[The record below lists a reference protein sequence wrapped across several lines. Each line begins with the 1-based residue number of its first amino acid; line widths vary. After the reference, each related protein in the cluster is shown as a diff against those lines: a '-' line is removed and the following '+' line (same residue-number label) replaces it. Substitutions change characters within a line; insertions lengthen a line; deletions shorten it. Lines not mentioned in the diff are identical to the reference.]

1 MSTTPL
7 SQRPHYA
14 WVILALITGM
24 HAMNIFSG
32 RSIIPLAPLLQV
44 DLELSHV
51 QVGMFTSMY
60 FAGAFCFSFLM
71 GWLVDKIG
79 VYWTMPLGQ
88 LIVGTFIFLI
98 STANSF
104 LLICI
109 MLFLAGLGH
118 AAINPATGKVVMAWF
133 PLKRRATA
141 MGLKQTGV
149 PIGGAMAAIFL
160 PGAAMAWGWRNALI
174 ISGLVSIASVILSL
188 TLYRRPAHTRSKGYA
203 VLLPPCRLSE
213 IVRNKDIMIL
223 SILMIGFLMLQS
235 SLETYLVFYCRD
247 VLSFTLITAGFM
259 LSMTQI
265 GAIIGRLAWG
275 PVSDVLLRARR
286 KIVLMI
292 IGGISALMCIIF
304 AFLTAHTPF
313 WMIGLLVLI
322 FGACAIGWNA
332 IYLVLVV
339 ELAGRGREGRALG
352 FSLSI
357 AFIGHLIGPPIFGYS
372 VDHFESYT
380 VSWLIFGVMM
390 IVITSLITFIREP
403 SK

>member
-1 MSTTPL
+1 MSATPL

>member
-1 MSTTPL
+1 MSATPL

-32 RSIIPLAPLLQV
+32 RSIIPLAPLLQA

-51 QVGMFTSMY
+51 QIGMFTSMY
-60 FAGAFCFSFLM
+60 FAGAFCFSFPM

-88 LIVGTFIFLI
+88 LIVGAFVFSI
-98 STANSF
+98 STADSF

-160 PGAAMAWGWRNALI
+160 PGAALAWGWRNALI

-188 TLYRRPAHTRSKGYA
+188 IFYRRPAYTRSKDYA
-203 VLLPPCRLSE
+203 APLPPCRLSE
-213 IVRNKDIMIL
+213 IIRNKDIMIL

-265 GAIIGRLAWG
+265 GAIIGRLGWG

-390 IVITSLITFIREP
+390 MVITSLITFIREP

>member
-1 MSTTPL
+1 MSAIPL

-88 LIVGTFIFLI
+88 LIVGAFIFLI

-118 AAINPATGKVVMAWF
+118 AAINPATAKVVMAWF

-160 PGAAMAWGWRNALI
+160 PGAALAWGWRNALI

-188 TLYRRPAHTRSKGYA
+188 TLYRRPVRAKSKDYA

-213 IVRNKDIMIL
+213 IIRNKDIMIL

-265 GAIIGRLAWG
+265 GAIAGRLAWG
-275 PVSDVLLRARR
+275 PVSDILLRARR

-380 VSWLIFGVMM
+380 ISWLIFGVMM

>member
-14 WVILALITGM
+14 WVILALITAM

-32 RSIIPLAPLLQV
+32 RSIIPLAPLLQA

-51 QVGMFTSMY
+51 QIGMFTSMY
-60 FAGAFCFSFLM
+60 FAGAFCFSFPM

-160 PGAAMAWGWRNALI
+160 PGAALAWGWRNALI
-174 ISGLVSIASVILSL
+174 ISGLVSIASVVLSL
-188 TLYRRPAHTRSKGYA
+188 TLYRRPAHARSEDYA

-357 AFIGHLIGPPIFGYS
+357 AFIGHLIGPPIFGYG